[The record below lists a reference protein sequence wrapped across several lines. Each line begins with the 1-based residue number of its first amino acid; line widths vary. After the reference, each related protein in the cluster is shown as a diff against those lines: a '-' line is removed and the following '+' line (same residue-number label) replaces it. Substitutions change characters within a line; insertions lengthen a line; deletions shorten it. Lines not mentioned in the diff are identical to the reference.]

1 MNGNAADSFLDGRRR
16 ISRTDST
23 LVLIML
29 LLLAR
34 GVIGAEPRNAESEL
48 IISKAASAQCATKFR
63 EIEEF
68 DRKPNSQKEK
78 TTQFSQDEINS
89 FIALELQSNFSRSLK
104 RLQIRFNEDSLQIDA
119 VVDLD
124 SFGAAS
130 ARLSEKLLAAVIR
143 GIHSLSATGFLH
155 AKDGK
160 AYFELTEAYVDD
172 HILPKF
178 LVEEIISGVARR
190 QKPPFDPLQPSQ
202 MPYHIKSVDLKAGMV
217 IIYQ

>member
-1 MNGNAADSFLDGRRR
+1 MNFNAADSFPDERRR
-16 ISRTDST
+16 ISRADRA

-29 LLLAR
+29 LLLAK
-34 GVIGAEPRNAESEL
+34 GAVGAEPRNVESEL
-48 IISKAASAQCATKFR
+48 VISKAASEQCARKFR

-68 DRKPNSQKEK
+68 DSKPNSQKEK

-89 FIALELQSNFSRSLK
+89 FIALELRSNFSGSLK
-104 RLQIRFNEDSLQIDA
+104 NLQIRFNEDNLQVDA

-130 ARLSEKLLAAVIR
+130 ARLSEKLLAAVMSGVHPLR
-143 GIHSLSATGFLH
+143 ATGSLH

-160 AYFELTEAYVDD
+160 AYFEFTEAYFDD

-178 LVEEIISGVARR
+178 LVEEIISGVGRR
-190 QKPPFDPLQPSQ
+190 QKPPFDPLQPFQ
-202 MPYHIKSVDLKAGMV
+202 IPYHIKSVDVKPGMI